1 MIMHDWTARH
11 WVVAALIIGLT
22 VGAFILR
29 WA

>member
-11 WVVAALIIGLT
+11 WVVAALIIELT